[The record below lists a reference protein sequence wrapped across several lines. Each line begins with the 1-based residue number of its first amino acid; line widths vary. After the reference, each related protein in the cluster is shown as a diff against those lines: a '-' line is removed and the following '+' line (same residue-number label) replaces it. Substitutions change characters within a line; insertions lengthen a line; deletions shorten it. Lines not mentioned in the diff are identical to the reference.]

1 MNLFVTDADPKV
13 AVTHLDDVRLN
24 KMITESCQV
33 IVMALSICGL
43 PDVCL
48 PLTIKGKPYRVY
60 TAHRKHP
67 VTLWTACTRGNFE
80 WHLRYLEAAMD
91 EYHYRKHKTRAGM
104 NIIDLARARI
114 SLIPE
119 GDRKQFQ
126 NSSLYKDQ
134 SSSDIDV
141 IASYRNTML
150 YKWKSDKIKLT
161 WTVRG
166 YPLWAAGVITSR
178 SGHDLPMS

>member
-13 AVTHLDDVRLN
+13 AVTHLDDIRLN
-24 KMITESCQV
+24 KMITESCQM

-48 PLTIKGKPYRVY
+48 PLTIKGKLYRVY

-67 VTLWTACTRGNFE
+67 VTLWTARTRGNFE

-104 NIIDLARARI
+104 NVIDLARARI
-114 SLIPE
+114 SLLPNLPRE
-119 GDRKQFQ
+119 PFQ
-126 NSSLYKDQ
+126 DSSEYHDGKTDL
-134 SSSDIDV
+134 DV
-141 IASYRNTML
+141 IANYRNTML
-150 YKWKSDKIKLT
+150 NKWQRDVIRLT
-161 WTVRG
+161 WKVRG
-166 YPLWAAGVITSR
+166 CPIWAAGVIK
-178 SGHDLPMS
+178 